1 MNEAIEVSVDTSLH
15 SRRAIF
21 EACYKFTDRAY
32 VSLSRDPKNP
42 NLLVVGFRARQ
53 GGLDPSMAGSFGNE
67 LIDQEIR
74 AALERETAPIR
85 DLIVAQAF
93 AEGNLLDSLRQE
105 GDYVGDPL
113 GIGRLR

>member
-1 MNEAIEVSVDTSLH
+1 MNDAVEVSVDTGLH

-21 EACYKFTDRAY
+21 EACYKLTDRAF
-32 VSLSRDPKNP
+32 VTLTRDPKNP
-42 NLLVVGFRARQ
+42 SLLIVGFRARQ
-53 GGLDPSMAGSFGNE
+53 GSLDPAIAGVFGNE

-74 AALERETAPIR
+74 GALDREMAPIR

-93 AEGNLLDSLRQE
+93 AEGNLLDSLREE
-105 GDYVGDPL
+105 GDYVEDPL

>member
-1 MNEAIEVSVDTSLH
+1 MVDTSLH

-21 EACYKFTDRAY
+21 EACYKLTDRAF
-32 VSLSRDPKNP
+32 VTLTRDPANP
-42 NLLVVGFRARQ
+42 SLLFVGFRARQ
-53 GGLDPSMAGSFGNE
+53 GTLDPSIAGSFGNE

-74 AALERETAPIR
+74 AALDHEMAPIR

-93 AEGNLLDSLRQE
+93 AEGNLLDSLREE
-105 GDYVGDPL
+105 GDYCEDPL

>member
-1 MNEAIEVSVDTSLH
+1 MSDEVGVTVDTSLH

-21 EACYKFTDRAY
+21 EACYKLTDRAF
-32 VSLSRDPKNP
+32 VTLARDRENPSL
-42 NLLVVGFRARQ
+42 LIVGFRARQ
-53 GGLDPSMAGSFGNE
+53 GSLDPSIAGVFVNE

-74 AALERETAPIR
+74 GALDREMAPIR

-93 AEGNLLDSLRQE
+93 AEGNLLDSLRDE
-105 GDYVGDPL
+105 GDYGEDPL

>member
-1 MNEAIEVSVDTSLH
+1 MSDEIEVAVDTALH

-32 VSLSRDPKNP
+32 VSLARDPQRP
-42 NLLVVGFRARQ
+42 DLLVVGFRGRERALDLSI
-53 GGLDPSMAGSFGNE
+53 GGAFRNE

-74 AALERETAPIR
+74 AALDREMAPIR
-85 DLIVAQAF
+85 ELIVAQAF
-93 AEGNLLDSLRQE
+93 AEGNLLDSLREE
-105 GDYVGDPL
+105 GDYVEDPL

>member
-1 MNEAIEVSVDTSLH
+1 MNDEIEVSVDTALH

-21 EACYKFTDRAY
+21 EACYRLTDRAY
-32 VSLSRDPKNP
+32 VSLSRDPGNP

-53 GGLDPSMAGSFGNE
+53 GTLDPSIAGIFRNE

-74 AALERETAPIR
+74 TALDLEMAPIR

-93 AEGNLLDSLRQE
+93 AEGNLLDSLRDE
-105 GDYVGDPL
+105 GDYGEDPL